1 MTIISHSRSFIFIRP
16 RKVASTSVI
25 ASLTA
30 HCGDDDVVI
39 VGKRNVSFNQSMDD
53 DEFAAIRRRNERAIP
68 LSPFDMGH
76 ILPDR
81 LRSAVG
87 AGVWQDYYKFSV
99 VRNPWDWFASLYN
112 FKLVHNWRSWG
123 ALHDKK
129 SLRGLALDARA
140 QYRLRRA
147 TPAYKRGEHQENIE
161 FILRK
166 KWFEKLLVEMP
177 AFYFIDDSP
186 FLDYCIRFENLQQ
199 DYGEVCR
206 RLGLP
211 AAALPKLKTRTR
223 RRNDDYRPYYT
234 DWSRD
239 YIAERCQPVIDAFG
253 YEF

>member
-1 MTIISHSRSFIFIRP
+1 MTIISHSQGFIFIRP
-16 RKVASTSVI
+16 RKVASTSII
-25 ASLTA
+25 AALSER
-30 HCGDDDVVI
+30 CGEDDVVI
-39 VGKRNVSFNQSMDD
+39 VGKRNVSFKDALDD
-53 DEFAAIRRRNERAIP
+53 DDFSSIRRRNERSIP
-68 LSPFDMGH
+68 LSRFDMGH

-81 LRSAVG
+81 LRGAVG
-87 AGVWQDYYKFSV
+87 DSVWRDYYKFSV

-112 FKLVHNWRSWG
+112 FKMVDNLGSWG

-129 SLRGLALDARA
+129 SLRGLALSARA

-147 TPAYKRGEHQENIE
+147 TPAFRRGEHQENIE

-166 KWFEKLLVEMP
+166 KWFEKMLVEMP
-177 AFYFIDDSP
+177 EFYFMDDSP
-186 FLDYCIRFENLQQ
+186 FLDYCIRFESLQR

-211 AAALPKLKTRTR
+211 GGALPKLKTRTR
-223 RRNDDYRPYYT
+223 RRNDGYRAYYT

-239 YIAERCQPVIDAFG
+239 YIARRCQRVIDAFG